1 MSISNVSAC
10 INELISVL
18 ELKHG
23 VVQTYILQTFT
34 KMAVCEY
41 NMYVSMI
48 FL

>member
-1 MSISNVSAC
+1 MSISNVSAY

-18 ELKHG
+18 E